1 MIDKV
6 LLFPYYLTLKVRNAL
21 YNHQFLVKSR
31 EAEVPTVCV
40 GNVTVGGTGKTPH
53 TEMIL
58 RMLMASDEWKNKN
71 LAVLSRG
78 YKRKSKGFQQVTTQR
93 NASFFGDE
101 PVQIKKKFPGVTV
114 ALDKNRIRGCRNL
127 CHPDMVRT
135 QRQNRGCL
143 DKDFPAADLIILDDA
158 FQYRKLKATLNV
170 VLVDFSRPVNKDK
183 LLPMGGLRDL
193 PERLADADVLIITKC
208 PNYMDDWE
216 RTVWAQSCGVRDY
229 ATSTCT
235 GVSRKGK
242 KQYVLFSTIHYCPPE
257 PIYEECDPRYVYS
270 PRMVLFT
277 GIAQDTP
284 LRTYLSDNYKIVEA
298 FRFSD
303 HHAFSDSDIRRIT
316 ATAERWSTAA
326 LGTTEKDAQRIIA
339 SKKMPPA
346 MRKRLF
352 QIPITVDFLTPEERT
367 IFNDVLLGAVARP

>member
-1 MIDKV
+1 MLDKL
-6 LLFPYYLTLKVRNAL
+6 LLFPYWLTLKVRNAL
-21 YNHQFLVKSR
+21 YDHQFLVKSQ
-31 EAEVPTVCV
+31 EAEVPTICV

-58 RMLMASDEWKNKN
+58 RMLQAEEGWGQKN

-127 CHPDMVRT
+127 CHPEVVRT
-135 QRQNRGCL
+135 ARQNRRCL
-143 DKDFPAADLIILDDA
+143 DKAFPAADLIILDDA

-183 LLPMGGLRDL
+183 LLPLGDLRDL
-193 PERLADADVLIITKC
+193 PERLADADVIIVTKC
-208 PNYMDDWE
+208 PYYLDDWE

-235 GVSRKGK
+235 GQSRKGK

-270 PRMVLFT
+270 QRMVLFT
-277 GIAQDTP
+277 GIAKDTP
-284 LRTYLSDNYKIVEA
+284 LRTYLSDNYKIAEA

-303 HHAFSDSDIRRIT
+303 HHSFSAGDIRRIT
-316 ATAERWSTAA
+316 AAAERWSTAA

-346 MRKRLF
+346 LRKRLF
-352 QIPITVDFLTPEERT
+352 QIPITVDFLTPEERET
-367 IFNDVLLGAVARP
+367 FRGVLSEAVKR

>member
-21 YNHQFLVKSR
+21 YDKQVLKSQ

-53 TEMIL
+53 SEMIL
-58 RMLMASDEWKNKN
+58 RTLLADEEWGKKN

-127 CHPDMVRT
+127 CHPEIVRT
-135 QRQNRGCL
+135 QRQNRRCL
-143 DKDFPAADLIILDDA
+143 DKEFPSADLIILDDA
-158 FQYRKLKATLNV
+158 FQYRALKPTLSI

-183 LLPMGGLRDL
+183 LLPLGGLRDL
-193 PERLADADVLIITKC
+193 PERLADADVIIVTKC

-216 RTVWAQSCGVRDY
+216 RTVWAQSCGVKDY

-235 GVSRKGK
+235 GTSRKGR
-242 KQYVLFSTIHYCPPE
+242 KQYVFFTCINYCPPE
-257 PIYEECDPRYVYS
+257 AIYEECDPRYVYS

-277 GIAQDTP
+277 GIAKDTP

-303 HHAFSDSDIRRIT
+303 HHAFSDNDIRRIT
-316 ATAERWSTAA
+316 AAAERWSTAA

-346 MRKRLF
+346 LRKRLF
-352 QIPITVDFLTPEERT
+352 QIPITVDYLTEEERD
-367 IFNDVLLGAVARP
+367 FFHQVLFEAIKR

>member
-1 MIDKV
+1 MIDKL
-6 LLFPYYLTLKVRNAL
+6 LLFPYYLTLKTRNAL
-21 YNHQFLVKSR
+21 YNRQILKSR
-31 EAEVPTVCV
+31 EAEVPTVCI

-53 TEMIL
+53 TEMVL
-58 RMLMASDEWKNKN
+58 RMLMEDEAWGKKN

-101 PVQIKKKFPGVTV
+101 PMQIKKKFSGVTV
-114 ALDKNRIRGCRNL
+114 AVDKNRVRGCRNL
-127 CHPDMVRT
+127 CHPEIVRT
-135 QRQNRGCL
+135 QRQNRRCL

-158 FQYRKLKATLNV
+158 FQYRKLKASLNI
-170 VLVDFSRPVNKDK
+170 VLVDYNRPVNKDR
-183 LLPMGGLRDL
+183 LLPLGGLRDL
-193 PERLADADVLIITKC
+193 PERLGDADVIIVTKC

-216 RTVWAQSCGVRDY
+216 RTVWAHSCGVEDY
-229 ATSTCT
+229 ATSTCAGT
-235 GVSRKGK
+235 SKKGR
-242 KQYVLFSTIHYCPPE
+242 KQYVFFSCIQYCAPE

-270 PRMVLFT
+270 QRMVLFT
-277 GIAQDTP
+277 GIARDMP

-316 ATAERWSTAA
+316 AAAERWSTAA

-346 MRKRLF
+346 LRKRLF
-352 QIPITVDFLTPEERT
+352 QIPITVGFLTPEERD
-367 IFNDVLLGAVARP
+367 IFHRVLFEAIR

>member
-1 MIDKV
+1 MLDKL
-6 LLFPYYLTLKVRNAL
+6 LLFPYWLTLKVRNAL
-21 YNHQFLVKSR
+21 YDHQFLVKSQ
-31 EAEVPTVCV
+31 EAEVPTICV

-58 RMLMASDEWKNKN
+58 RMLQAEEGWGQKN

-127 CHPDMVRT
+127 CHPEVVRT
-135 QRQNRGCL
+135 ARQNRRCL
-143 DKDFPAADLIILDDA
+143 DKAFPAADLIILDDA

-183 LLPMGGLRDL
+183 LLPLGDLRDL
-193 PERLADADVLIITKC
+193 PERLADADVIIVTKC
-208 PNYMDDWE
+208 PYYLDDWE

-235 GVSRKGK
+235 LWNSIWCAICCTSPKFSRKTSIGA
-242 KQYVLFSTIHYCPPE
+242 SSAASAIHASRRNCSF
-257 PIYEECDPRYVYS
+257 VYS
-270 PRMVLFT
+270 GM
-277 GIAQDTP
+277 I
-284 LRTYLSDNYKIVEA
+284 SA
-298 FRFSD
+298 FRQPSLSCVALPSGWVWSASSTCRTVNCAPQTLQTPRVSD
-303 HHAFSDSDIRRIT
+303 VI
-316 ATAERWSTAA
+316 STSVAPHCGQEIG
-326 LGTTEKDAQRIIA
+326 LISIA
-339 SKKMPPA
+339 
-346 MRKRLF
+346 
-352 QIPITVDFLTPEERT
+352 IV
-367 IFNDVLLGAVARP
+367 VLLLICSLLLS

>member
-21 YNHQFLVKSR
+21 YDRQVLKSR

-58 RMLMASDEWKNKN
+58 RTLLADAEWGKKN

-93 NASFFGDE
+93 NAAFFGDE

-114 ALDKNRIRGCRNL
+114 ALDKDRIRGCRNL
-127 CHPDMVRT
+127 CHPELVRT
-135 QRQNRGCL
+135 QRQNRRCL
-143 DKDFPAADLIILDDA
+143 DKEFPAADLVILDDA
-158 FQYRKLKATLNV
+158 FQYRSLKPTLSI
-170 VLVDFSRPVNKDK
+170 VLVDYSRPVNKDK
-183 LLPMGGLRDL
+183 LLPLGGLRDL
-193 PERLADADVLIITKC
+193 PERLADADVILITKC
-208 PNYMDDWE
+208 PNYLDDWE
-216 RTVWAQSCGVRDY
+216 RTLWARSCGVKDY

-235 GVSRKGK
+235 GLSRKGR
-242 KQYVLFSTIHYCPPE
+242 KQYVFFTTINYCPPE

-270 PRMVLFT
+270 QRIVLFT
-277 GIAQDTP
+277 GIAKDLP

-316 ATAERWSTAA
+316 AAAERWSTAA

-346 MRKRLF
+346 LRKRLF
-352 QIPITVDFLTPEERT
+352 QIPITVDFLTEEERAL
-367 IFNDVLLGAVARP
+367 FHEVLFGAVKR